1 MTQNFSERLQAVIA
15 EYSSLCVGIDP
26 HPHLLES
33 WGLRCDVTG
42 LRTFSRQVVA
52 ACRGRVGIVKPQVAF
67 YEQFGSD
74 GFAVLEETIGA
85 LREAGII
92 VIADAKR
99 GDIGS
104 TMQGY
109 ARAWLDPHAALSSDA
124 VTVTPFM
131 GFHALDPV
139 VDLAEEHARG
149 VFVLAATSNPEARYL
164 QNFSDE
170 AGLSV
175 SQHIVDEVGK
185 WNAGH
190 HQGQLGV
197 VLGATLEKLPDIT
210 NLGGPILMPGV
221 GAQGASFADVARL
234 VAGSTAVAV
243 PNVSRAILQA
253 GPNEADLRAA
263 IEQQVAANQ
272 AASQAAC

>member
-1 MTQNFSERLQAVIA
+1 MTQSFSERLQSIIA
-15 EYSSLCVGIDP
+15 QYSSLCVGIDP
-26 HPHLLES
+26 HAHLLER
-33 WGLRCDVTG
+33 WGLTCDVRG
-42 LRTFSRQVVA
+42 LQTFSRQVVT
-52 ACRGRVGIVKPQVAF
+52 ACIGRVGIVKPQVAF
-67 YEQFGSD
+67 YEQFGSA

-109 ARAWLDPHAALSSDA
+109 ARTWLDPHSALSSDA

-139 VDLAEEHARG
+139 FDLAEEHARG

-164 QNFSDE
+164 QSFSDE

-175 SQHIVDEVGK
+175 SQHIVDEVGQ
-185 WNAGH
+185 WNAQRH
-190 HQGQLGV
+190 RGQLGV
-197 VLGATLEKLPDIT
+197 VLGATLQKLPNIS

-221 GAQGASFADVARL
+221 GAQGASFTDVAGL
-234 VAGSTAVAV
+234 VAGSTAVAL

-253 GPNEADLRAA
+253 GPNEEDLIAV
-263 IEQQVAANQ
+263 IEQQVAMNLAAN
-272 AASQAAC
+272 